1 MKKNE
6 KGIKLSTVKKKKERQ
21 NPEKENGKQK
31 GERG

>member
-1 MKKNE
+1 MKK
-6 KGIKLSTVKKKKERQ
+6 KGKRDKIKYCKKKKERQ